1 MTYGVAVIGAGRAGR
16 RRAEAVAADEGT
28 RLVAVC
34 DVDRQA
40 ARRLAAEHGAEEHT
54 DWEPLVAGDGV
65 DLVVVSTT
73 HDRLAKIAVAALEAG
88 RHVLCEKPLGRSPDE
103 VEGVVAAARR
113 RGRILRAGYNHR
125 FHPAVR
131 GVRQAADEGDLGPL
145 MFVRGRYGHGG
156 RPGYDREWRSDP
168 AVSGGGELLDQGAH
182 LVDLFLWI
190 LGGDFEAVSAET
202 VTAFWDMP
210 VEDNAFALMRTAAG
224 QVASLHVSWTQW
236 RNLFSLEVF
245 GRDGYAIAEGL
256 GGSYGEERLVIG
268 LRRAEGG
275 APRERLLRFPEPD
288 RSWSREWKAFVDAVE
303 GRPSPGAD
311 GEAALRTM
319 RHLQRIYDEAP
330 AQGRV
335 NLHKSHKNN
344 F

>member
-1 MTYGVAVIGAGRAGR
+1 MTWGVALIGAGRAGGH
-16 RRAEAVAADEGT
+16 RAAAVAADEGS

-34 DVDRQA
+34 DVDEAA
-40 ARRLAAEHGAEEHT
+40 ARALAAEHGA
-54 DWEPLVAGDGV
+54 DWHSDWQSLVAGDDA
-65 DLVVVSTT
+65 DLVVVSTP
-73 HDRLAKIAVAALEAG
+73 HDGLAEIAAAALRGG
-88 RHVLCEKPLGRSPDE
+88 RHVLCEKPLGRDLKE
-103 VEGVVAAARR
+103 VEGVVAAAREG
-113 RGRILRAGYNHR
+113 GRVLRAGYNHR
-125 FHPAVR
+125 FHPAVE
-131 GVRQAADEGDLGPL
+131 GVRLAVEEGGLGPL
-145 MFVRGRYGHGG
+145 MFARGRYGHGG

-190 LGGDFEAVSAET
+190 FATDFDLVSAEA

-210 VEDNAFALMRTAAG
+210 VEDNAFALLRAPGG

-245 GRDGYAIAEGL
+245 GREGFAIAEGL

-268 LRRAEGG
+268 HRRPEGG
-275 APRERLLRFPEPD
+275 APRERVRRFRGPD
-288 RSWSREWKAFVDAVE
+288 RSWAREWMAFVAAVE

-319 RHLQRIYDEAP
+319 GHLRRIYDA
-330 AQGRV
+330 AGRGRSTL
-335 NLHKSHKNN
+335 NFNKNN
-344 F
+344 